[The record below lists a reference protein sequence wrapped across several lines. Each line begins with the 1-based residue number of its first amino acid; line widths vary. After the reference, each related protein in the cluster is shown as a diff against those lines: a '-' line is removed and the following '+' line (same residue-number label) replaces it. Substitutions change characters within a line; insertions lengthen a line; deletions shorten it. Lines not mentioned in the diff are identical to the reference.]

1 MGLRNKNLGRESSR
15 GQGDLMA
22 QTDPNEKDLH
32 DNTGARFEA
41 AIEEMFQDPPQED
54 EPEPETDS

>member
-1 MGLRNKNLGRESSR
+1 MPP
-15 GQGDLMA
+15 
-22 QTDPNEKDLH
+22 TDPIEKDLH

-41 AIEEMFQDPPQED
+41 MIEEMFQDPVEP